1 VVTEITPHEPAMP
14 LTVPE
19 PALAARVSPLPE
31 RPHPASS
38 RAIFFDVENTSRAE
52 HISRVIAHLAV
63 DRSGRRT
70 EFFAVGN
77 WRVIGHDTAR
87 LLARHGAQLVHSAP
101 SVGVRDWSDLR
112 IAVASGVWLASAR
125 PDDVIEI
132 VSDDRAFDAVGD
144 VAASLGVTFRRLS
157 YRGLLGMAVADVP
170 EREAPVESAT
180 RHGGGHSRRG
190 RRGRRHGRPE
200 HAPRPVPQPQVAAV
214 SPADTGV
221 GEPHTAPHDEIVA
234 VVHDLVQASAGRNVT
249 LDTLANALKSRGFS
263 RPPGSPRLITR
274 LRRIK
279 ELEVSR
285 SGVITLHDGTAPP
298 PAVAPDVT
306 SDAPEPS
313 DVAEPVAAEERQPE
327 PELEAEE
334 PETVEPGNDRRASF
348 EPRRDDG
355 GQGRR
360 RSRRGGRR
368 RRGGRGGGGSGGSG
382 GGGGGGGPRP
392 PMGDQRPP
400 APREVPQRDTAA
412 REAAVRE
419 AFRTR
424 TAPSYISGEPLA

>member
-1 VVTEITPHEPAMP
+1 VAALTAEITSTEPPVPMS
-14 LTVPE
+14 VPE
-19 PALAARVSPLPE
+19 PALAGRVTPPAERPLP
-31 RPHPASS
+31 ASR

-52 HISRVIAHLAV
+52 HISRVISHLAV
-63 DRSGRRT
+63 DRGDRRT

-125 PDDVIEI
+125 ANDVIEI

-157 YRGLLGMAVADVP
+157 YRGLLGMPVSEVP
-170 EREAPVESAT
+170 ERQPEAEAGQA
-180 RHGGGHSRRG
+180 RHGGGRSRRG

-200 HAPRPVPQPQVAAV
+200 HVGRPAPVPAVAAPPV
-214 SPADTGV
+214 PHGDGL
-221 GEPHTAPHDEIVA
+221 EPHTAPHDEIVA
-234 VVHDLVQASAGRNVT
+234 VVRELAQSSSGRNVT

-285 SGVITLHDGTAPP
+285 SGVITLHDGGARR
-298 PAVAPDVT
+298 PADAESQVEGADVVAM
-306 SDAPEPS
+306 
-313 DVAEPVAAEERQPE
+313 
-327 PELEAEE
+327 AEE
-334 PETVEPGNDRRASF
+334 PEPPPPPQAAVVEVEAEEAEIVEPGNDRRYPY
-348 EPRRDDG
+348 EPRRDEQRRDDG

-368 RRGGRGGGGSGGSG
+368 RRGGRGGGGG
-382 GGGGGGGPRP
+382 GGGRP
-392 PMGDQRPP
+392 PMTDQRGPTPP
-400 APREVPQRDTAA
+400 PRDAAA

-424 TAPSYISGEPLA
+424 TAPSYITGEPLA